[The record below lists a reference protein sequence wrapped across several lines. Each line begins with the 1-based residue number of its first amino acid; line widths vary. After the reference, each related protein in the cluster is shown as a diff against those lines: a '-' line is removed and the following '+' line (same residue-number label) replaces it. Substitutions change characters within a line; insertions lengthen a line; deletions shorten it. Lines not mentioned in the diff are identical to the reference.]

1 MRKTI
6 LVMASVAVLLLG
18 SCKYRGGAKTATTAT
33 DVITAPKPPTPPAAN
48 SDDALTQTVDIEGSR
63 SEAEGG
69 GLTEKANVKTDTA
82 VAGARKTGTAAKQK
96 APVRKHK

>member
-6 LVMASVAVLLLG
+6 LVIACVAALLLG
-18 SCKYRGGAKTATTAT
+18 SCKYRGGAQTATTAT
-33 DVITAPKPPTPPAAN
+33 DVITAPKPPKPPAAN
-48 SDDALTQTVDIEGSR
+48 SDDALTQTVDIEDSR

-69 GLTEKANVKTDTA
+69 GLTEKANVNTDTA
-82 VAGARKTGTAAKQK
+82 VAGARKTGTAKQK